1 MDDFLAHRIV
11 LEPILTEKSYYL
23 RKEGKYIFRVNPLA
37 NKIEIKNAIEKAFN
51 VKVSDVNTM
60 INKGKKRTRGRI
72 IGKKPDTKKAI
83 VTLVKGQ
90 SIGIFEGV

>member
-1 MDDFLAHRIV
+1 MDDFHKII
-11 LEPILTEKSYYL
+11 LEPILTEKAYYL
-23 RKEGKYIFRVNPLA
+23 RKEGKYVFHVHPSS

-60 INKGKKRTRGRI
+60 INKGKKRIRGRI

-83 VTLVKGQ
+83 VSLVKGQ
-90 SIGIFEGV
+90 SIGIFEGL